1 MDDPSGCNGS
11 ILGEIVIGARP
22 PTAVER
28 SIYLKFRADVQRYAK
43 KSQILGFKIAN
54 YEIMRGAVARHG
66 MVLPSVDG
74 RKALELAREYRRV
87 MAWMAMLEQ
96 RKIGFQVRGRE
107 IDLTMPPGTNSDQ
120 IVAIQNPPGLGAIP
134 LIVWGVVVVVGL
146 VAWVAKLYSDSQTLE
161 NQVDILKR
169 EGEARICSD
178 PNSPA
183 CQSWQAVQQSAAY
196 KGNNSMI
203 AKLSA
208 GLDTIGG
215 VFKSAIGWLAVG
227 AVALAVFK
235 YLAEK
240 KR

>member
-1 MDDPSGCNGS
+1 V
-11 ILGEIVIGARP
+11 EGARP
-22 PTAVER
+22 PTSAER

-54 YEIMRGAVARHG
+54 YEIMRKAVARFG

-87 MAWMAMLEQ
+87 MAWMSMLEGG
-96 RKIGFQVRGRE
+96 KVGFQVRGQE

-134 LIVWGVVVVVGL
+134 MIVWGVVVVVGL

-169 EGEARICSD
+169 EGDARICSD

-183 CQSWQAVQQSAAY
+183 CQSWQAVQKSEAY
-196 KGNNSMI
+196 KGNASMI
-203 AKLSA
+203 SKLST
-208 GLDTIGG
+208 GLDALGG
-215 VFKSAIGWLAVG
+215 GIKSAIGWLAVG
-227 AVALAVFK
+227 ALALLALK
-235 YLAEK
+235 YLAD
-240 KR
+240 KRA